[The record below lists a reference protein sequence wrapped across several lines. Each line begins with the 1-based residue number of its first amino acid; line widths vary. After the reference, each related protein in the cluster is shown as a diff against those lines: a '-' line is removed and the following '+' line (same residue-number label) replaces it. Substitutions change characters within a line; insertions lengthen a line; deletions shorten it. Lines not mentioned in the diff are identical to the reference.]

1 MPANPITTLRERET
15 PTSSFRW
22 YQDMIRKL
30 GLTSITPQKV
40 MKSDIGEMV
49 TNVIPGNMY
58 LFMYD
63 PKTADKLPFYDTLP
77 VVVMFRKVQDGF
89 YGLNLHYLP
98 PMMRMR
104 LLDRMMEVVN
114 DEALGENTKMMVTW
128 KLLSNVSRYP
138 GANVAVK
145 RYLYNQISSRIMR
158 IYPKDWRKTIML
170 PIDNFE
176 KASRNQVFN
185 DTRSKM

>member
-1 MPANPITTLRERET
+1 MINKSIQQLRDRET
-15 PTSSFRW
+15 PTSTFRW

-30 GLTSITPQKV
+30 GMTNIQPQKV
-40 MKSDIGEMV
+40 LKSDIGEFV
-49 TNVIPGNMY
+49 NTIITGQMY

-63 PKTADKLPFYDTLP
+63 PKMSAKLPYYDTLP
-77 VVVMFRKVQDGF
+77 VVVVFRKVPEGF
-89 YGLNLHYLP
+89 FGLNMHYLP
-98 PMMRMR
+98 PLFRMK
-104 LLDRMMEVVN
+104 LLDRMLELVN
-114 DEALGENTKMMVTW
+114 DETMGENTRMMVTW
-128 KLLSNVSRYP
+128 KLLSNFTRYP

-145 RYLYNQISSRIMR
+145 RYLYEQLGSRFMK

-185 DTRSKM
+185 DARSKI